1 MIMKNNK
8 YARTRN
14 EKNLMKAFARHILD
28 VYKRQIYARARMDI

>member
-14 EKNLMKAFARHILD
+14 EKNLMKAFARHILLLL
-28 VYKRQIYARARMDI
+28 RAANMFHLTDAE